1 MLNKQ
6 KKCQSKK
13 ENYVSNIKIPIKWVS
28 FFILIY
34 LLFHMETEIDIKL
47 GKMKQR
53 EKEISKV
60 VDRYMRMRLK
70 RRVRKIFGINLR

>member
-13 ENYVSNIKIPIKWVS
+13 ENYVSNRKILINGYF
-28 FFILIY
+28 FFILLY

-53 EKEISKV
+53 EKEVSKV
-60 VDRYMRMRLK
+60 VDRYIRMRLK
-70 RRVRKIFGINLR
+70 RNVRKLFGLILK

>member
-13 ENYVSNIKIPIKWVS
+13 ENYVSNIKIPIKWVF